1 MSTELPGQA
10 LQLRSLVKEDQTVEA
25 YLELVEVPQPGPD
38 EVLIRVEATPINPS
52 DLGLLFA
59 GADVSG
65 AVAGGTPDRP
75 VISMGLTAPAMR
87 AAAPRVGIP
96 LPAGNEGAGTVVA
109 AGPSAAAQRLLGKT
123 VAVAGGGMYAQY
135 RCANAALCLE
145 LPEGTTAVEG
155 ASPYVNPMTV
165 AGMVETMRLEGHTAL
180 VHTAAASNLGQML
193 IRLCQEEQIP
203 LVNVVR
209 KADQE
214 ELLRSQGAEFVCNST
229 SPTFMTELIE
239 ALRTT
244 SATLAFDAI
253 GGGTLASQ
261 ILTGMEAAAGPA
273 AGGYSRYGS
282 SIHKQVYIYGGLDR
296 SPTELTRGFGMAWSI
311 GGWLPPRADRSG
323 RSRTDAPPRPGRAED
338 HLRQQL
344 HRPGVAGRCPLRR
357 RRQRL
362 RSPGHRAEI
371 SHQAE
376 RLMGTTRPTREP
388 GAGRAG

>member
-1 MSTELPGQA
+1 
-10 LQLRSLVKEDQTVEA
+10 
-25 YLELVEVPQPGPD
+25 
-38 EVLIRVEATPINPS
+38 
-52 DLGLLFA
+52 
-59 GADVSG
+59 
-65 AVAGGTPDRP
+65 
-75 VISMGLTAPAMR
+75 
-87 AAAPRVGIP
+87 
-96 LPAGNEGAGTVVA
+96 
-109 AGPSAAAQRLLGKT
+109 
-123 VAVAGGGMYAQY
+123 
-135 RCANAALCLE
+135 
-145 LPEGTTAVEG
+145 
-155 ASPYVNPMTV
+155 
-165 AGMVETMRLEGHTAL
+165 

-311 GGWLPPRADRSG
+311 GGWLLPIFLERIG
-323 RSRTDAPPRPGRAED
+323 AEGAE
-338 HLRQQL
+338 RM
-344 HRPGVAGRCPLRR
+344 RR
-357 RRQRL
+357 RVLAGLKTTFASSYTDQVSLAGALSVDAVSVYGRQATGL
-362 RSPGHRAEI
+362 KYLI
-371 SHQAE
+371 
-376 RLMGTTRPTREP
+376 RPN
-388 GAGRAG
+388 G

>member
-1 MSTELPGQA
+1 
-10 LQLRSLVKEDQTVEA
+10 
-25 YLELVEVPQPGPD
+25 
-38 EVLIRVEATPINPS
+38 
-52 DLGLLFA
+52 
-59 GADVSG
+59 
-65 AVAGGTPDRP
+65 
-75 VISMGLTAPAMR
+75 
-87 AAAPRVGIP
+87 
-96 LPAGNEGAGTVVA
+96 
-109 AGPSAAAQRLLGKT
+109 
-123 VAVAGGGMYAQY
+123 
-135 RCANAALCLE
+135 
-145 LPEGTTAVEG
+145 
-155 ASPYVNPMTV
+155 
-165 AGMVETMRLEGHTAL
+165 MVETMRLEGHTAL

-311 GGWLPPRADRSG
+311 GGWLLPDLPAADRSG
-323 RSRTDAPPRPGRAED
+323 RSRTDAPPGRWPG
-338 HLRQQL
+338 
-344 HRPGVAGRCPLRR
+344 
-357 RRQRL
+357 
-362 RSPGHRAEI
+362 
-371 SHQAE
+371 
-376 RLMGTTRPTREP
+376 
-388 GAGRAG
+388 

>member
-87 AAAPRVGIP
+87 AAAPRVGMP

-311 GGWLPPRADRSG
+311 GGWLLPIFLERIG
-323 RSRTDAPPRPGRAED
+323 AEGAE
-338 HLRQQL
+338 RM
-344 HRPGVAGRCPLRR
+344 RR
-357 RRQRL
+357 RVLAGLKTTFASSYTDQVSLAGALSVDAVSVYGRQATGL
-362 RSPGHRAEI
+362 KYLI
-371 SHQAE
+371 
-376 RLMGTTRPTREP
+376 RPN
-388 GAGRAG
+388 G